1 MYDDQDW
8 ASGNA
13 SSAHLASYHITGDTD
28 TAEARVALMERTVEL
43 QSVYAETSSSLRLT
57 WRLIQP
63 HKYIEGYFINF
74 REKGRP
80 RAVFTGIKVHH
91 ARATSYTIKRLEAAT
106 SYQVF
111 VVPFYKSVMGM
122 PSASVGVRTLEDVPS
137 QPPVITNVTL
147 MADNILVHWLPLDQ
161 KDANGLLEGY
171 RVLVTSSADLETLM
185 ADIMVT
191 PSEVSAAINIPDLS
205 ALPGLRVEVAA
216 VNKAGLGPF
225 SAPVTLDTGGGF
237 LTSEGSLVNMNTNL
251 SVSSDSSGV
260 WVGALVGSLGLF
272 LVCILVVVLMR
283 QRRVKEDKDQT
294 YLANTG
300 VRGVREEGG
309 GGEKDETLWIDRR
322 WNAADSSQD
331 GSCHSD
337 KKLLQHM
344 MESSGNVSC
353 HINNLLTFLWQMTNA
368 RPKIHWTCCI
378 KHFYFCQV
386 TKALL
391 RMSTPTLTA
400 PSSPPSP
407 TPSTAW
413 QGPWCR
419 SFTTSPPTPLL
430 TSCARPRPGSPASP
444 LSTR

>member
-8 ASGNA
+8 SSGN
-13 SSAHLASYHITGDTD
+13 SSSSHLASYHITADTD

-80 RAVFTGIKVHH
+80 RQVFSGIKVHH

-106 SYQVF
+106 SYEVF

-137 QPPVITNVTL
+137 QPPVIQNVTL
-147 MADNILVHWLPLDQ
+147 MADNVLIHWLPLAQ
-161 KDANGLLEGY
+161 QDANGVLEGY
-171 RVLVTSSADLETLM
+171 RVLVTSSADPETLL

-205 ALPGLRVEVAA
+205 TLPGLRVEVAA

-225 SAPVTLDTGGGF
+225 SAPVTLDTGSHL
-237 LTSEGSLVNMNTNL
+237 LTSGGSLVNMNTNL

-272 LVCILVVVLMR
+272 LVCIMVVVMMR
-283 QRRVKEDKDQT
+283 QRRAKEDKDQG
-294 YLANTG
+294 YLATSS
-300 VRGVREEGG
+300 VREEGG
-309 GGEKDETLWIDRR
+309 VTEKDETLWIDRR
-322 WNAADSSQD
+322 WNAGDSDQD

-353 HINNLLTFLWQMTNA
+353 HINNLFLLQMSNNA
-368 RPKIHWTCCI
+368 RLKTIDPVV
-378 KHFYFCQV
+378 KHFLYICQG
-386 TKALL
+386 TQALV

-413 QGPWCR
+413 
-419 SFTTSPPTPLL
+419 
-430 TSCARPRPGSPASP
+430 PGE
-444 LSTR
+444 